1 MSINPDE
8 LINIDAMGGRTPFER
23 PVSGQ
28 SLTNDPDSKRPWEQP
43 PIYTDIQSAVMSIV
57 ADSYEKETYKM
68 IALELADGMP
78 VGSMASMILQAG
90 FQEGKWN
97 PDLMMLLIEPT
108 MYILAAIAE
117 QCGIDYLLYEGDTFE
132 SYEEDEEKIE
142 EQTATNFKDMNSKM
156 RQELKFKD
164 LRPAQ
169 ITKQAVP
176 EEALEVIED
185 FEPPQE
191 VVSLLARKKEESNN
205 SLLERT

>member
-8 LINIDAMGGRTPFER
+8 LINVEAFGGRTPFER
-23 PVSGQ
+23 PIPGQ
-28 SLTNDPDSKRPWEQP
+28 SLTNDPDTKYPWEQP
-43 PIYTDIQSAVMSIV
+43 PMYTDIETAVMSIV
-57 ADSYEKETYKM
+57 NDSYEKETYKM
-68 IALELADGMP
+68 IALTLADGMP
-78 VGSMASMILQAG
+78 VGSMASMILQSG
-90 FQEGKWN
+90 FQDGKWN

-132 SYEEDEEKIE
+132 SYDEDEEEIDKQSVE
-142 EQTATNFKDMNSKM
+142 NLKNMNVKM
-156 RQELKFKD
+156 RENLKFKD
-164 LRPAQ
+164 LRPTQ
-169 ITKQAVP
+169 ITKQSVP

-191 VVSLLARKKEESNN
+191 VVSLLARRKEESNN

>member
-8 LINIDAMGGRTPFER
+8 LINVEAFGGRTPFER
-23 PVSGQ
+23 PIPGQ
-28 SLTNDPDSKRPWEQP
+28 SLTNDPDTKYPWEQP
-43 PIYTDIQSAVMSIV
+43 PMYTDIQSAVMSIV
-57 ADSYEKETYKM
+57 NDSYEKETYKM
-68 IALELADGMP
+68 IALTLADGMP
-78 VGSMASMILQAG
+78 VGSMASMILQVG

-132 SYEEDEEKIE
+132 SYDEDEEEIDR
-142 EQTATNFKDMNSKM
+142 QTATNLKDMNVKM
-156 RQELKFKD
+156 KENLKFKD
-164 LRPAQ
+164 LRPSQ
-169 ITKQAVP
+169 ITKQSVP

-191 VVSLLARKKEESNN
+191 VVSLLARRKEESNN

>member
-23 PVSGQ
+23 PIPGQ
-28 SLTNDPDSKRPWEQP
+28 SLTNDPDTKYPWEQP
-43 PIYTDIQSAVMSIV
+43 PMYTDIQSAVMSIV
-57 ADSYEKETYKM
+57 ADSYEEETYKM
-68 IALELADGMP
+68 VALSLADGMP
-78 VGSMASMILQAG
+78 VGNLAAMILQTG

-132 SYEEDEEKIE
+132 SYEEDEEEIE

-185 FEPPQE
+185 FEPPKE
-191 VVSLLARKKEESNN
+191 VLSLLARKKEESNN

>member
-8 LINIDAMGGRTPFER
+8 LINVEAFGGRTPFER
-23 PVSGQ
+23 PVPGQ
-28 SLTNDPDSKRPWEQP
+28 SLTNDPDTKYPWEQP
-43 PIYTDIQSAVMSIV
+43 TIYTDIESAVMSIV
-57 ADSYEKETYKM
+57 NDSYEKETYKM
-68 IALELADGMP
+68 IALTLADGMP
-78 VGSMASMILQAG
+78 VGSMASMILQSG

-108 MYILAAIAE
+108 MYILSAIAE

-132 SYEEDEEKIE
+132 SYDEDEEEIDR
-142 EQTATNFKDMNSKM
+142 QTATNLKDMNVKM
-156 RQELKFKD
+156 KENLKFKD
-164 LRPAQ
+164 LKPTQ

-185 FEPPQE
+185 FEPPEE
-191 VVSLLARKKEESNN
+191 VVSLLAQRKEEKNN

>member
-8 LINIDAMGGRTPFER
+8 LINVEAFGGRTHFER
-23 PVSGQ
+23 PIPGQ
-28 SLTNDPDSKRPWEQP
+28 SLTNDPDTKYPWEQP
-43 PIYTDIQSAVMSIV
+43 PMYTDIQSAVMSIV
-57 ADSYEKETYKM
+57 NDSYEKETYKM
-68 IALELADGMP
+68 IALTLADGMP
-78 VGSMASMILQAG
+78 VGSMASMILQVG

-132 SYEEDEEKIE
+132 SYDEDEEEIDR
-142 EQTATNFKDMNSKM
+142 QTATNLKDMNVKM
-156 RQELKFKD
+156 KENLKFKD
-164 LRPAQ
+164 LRPSQ
-169 ITKQAVP
+169 ITKQSVP

-191 VVSLLARKKEESNN
+191 VVSLLARRKEESNN

>member
-8 LINIDAMGGRTPFER
+8 LINVEAFGGRTPFER
-23 PVSGQ
+23 PIPGQ
-28 SLTNDPDSKRPWEQP
+28 SLTNDPDTKYPWERP
-43 PIYTDIQSAVMSIV
+43 PMYTDIETAVMSIV
-57 ADSYEKETYKM
+57 EKSYEKENYRM
-68 IALELADGMP
+68 IALTLAEGMP
-78 VGSMASMILQAG
+78 VGNLAAMILQSG
-90 FQEGKWN
+90 FEEGQWN

-108 MYILAAIAE
+108 MYILSSIAE

-132 SYEEDEEKIE
+132 SYEEDEEEIDT
-142 EQTATNFKDMNSKM
+142 QTSTNLKDMNVKM
-156 RQELKFKD
+156 RETLKFKD
-164 LRPAQ
+164 LRPSQ
-169 ITKQAVP
+169 ITKQSVP

>member
-1 MSINPDE
+1 MSINPNE

-23 PVSGQ
+23 PIPGQ

-43 PIYTDIQSAVMSIV
+43 PIYTDLENAVMSIV

-68 IALELADGMP
+68 IALSLADGMP
-78 VGSMASMILQAG
+78 VGNLAAMILQAG

-132 SYEEDEEKIE
+132 SYEEDEEEIDR
-142 EQTATNFKDMNSKM
+142 QSLTNLKDMNSKM
-156 RQELKFKD
+156 REELTFKKLTPRKISD
-164 LRPAQ
+164 ES
-169 ITKQAVP
+169 IP
-176 EEALEVIED
+176 EEAKEIIED
-185 FEPPQE
+185 FEPPKE
-191 VVSLLARKKEESNN
+191 VISLLARKKEESNN

>member
-8 LINIDAMGGRTPFER
+8 LINIDAMGGKTPFER
-23 PVSGQ
+23 PIPGQ
-28 SLTNDPDSKRPWEQP
+28 SLTNDPDTKYPWEQP
-43 PIYTDIQSAVMSIV
+43 PMYTDIQSAVMSIV

-68 IALELADGMP
+68 VALSLADGMP
-78 VGSMASMILQAG
+78 VGNLAAMILQTG

-132 SYEEDEEKIE
+132 SYEEDEEEIE
-142 EQTATNFKDMNSKM
+142 KQTATNFKDMNSKM

-164 LRPAQ
+164 LKPSQ
-169 ITKQAVP
+169 ITKQSVP

-185 FEPPQE
+185 FEPPEE
-191 VVSLLARKKEESNN
+191 VVSLLAQRKEEKNN

>member
-8 LINIDAMGGRTPFER
+8 LINVEGFGGRTPFER
-23 PVSGQ
+23 PVPGQ
-28 SLTNDPDSKRPWEQP
+28 SLTNDPNTKYAWEQP
-43 PIYTDIQSAVMSIV
+43 TVYTDIQSAVMSIV
-57 ADSYEKETYKM
+57 NDSYEKETYKM
-68 IALELADGMP
+68 IALTLADGMP

-108 MYILAAIAE
+108 MYILSAIAE

-132 SYEEDEEKIE
+132 SYDEDEEEIDR
-142 EQTATNFKDMNSKM
+142 QTATNLKDMNSAM
-156 RQELKFKD
+156 RQELKFKN
-164 LRPAQ
+164 LKPSQ
-169 ITKQAVP
+169 ITKQSVP

-185 FEPPQE
+185 FEPPEE
-191 VVSLLARKKEESNN
+191 VISLLARKKEESNN

>member
-8 LINIDAMGGRTPFER
+8 LINVEAFGGRTPFER
-23 PVSGQ
+23 PIPGQ
-28 SLTNDPDSKRPWEQP
+28 SLTNDPDTKYPWEQP
-43 PIYTDIQSAVMSIV
+43 PMYTDIQSAVMSIV
-57 ADSYEKETYKM
+57 NDSYEKETYKM
-68 IALELADGMP
+68 IALTLADGMP
-78 VGSMASMILQAG
+78 VGSMASMILQVG

-132 SYEEDEEKIE
+132 SYDEDEEEIDR
-142 EQTATNFKDMNSKM
+142 QTATNLKDMNIKM
-156 RQELKFKD
+156 KENLKFKD
-164 LRPAQ
+164 LRPSQ
-169 ITKQAVP
+169 ITKQSVP

-191 VVSLLARKKEESNN
+191 VVSLLARRKEESNN